1 MIVHKAGK
9 ATIRMRELAE
19 FRYTVRKFLRFSEE
33 AATRAGLTPQKHQL
47 MLQVAGAPEGTV
59 VSVGYIA
66 ERLALRHHSV
76 VELSKRCEDA
86 GYIVRNVAQSEHRHV
101 LLSLT
106 AKGDRLLQSLSDDH
120 ANELYSL
127 GSKLVEALEPF
138 TKCPRKGK
146 A

>member
-1 MIVHKAGK
+1 MLGQKTSK
-9 ATIRMRELAE
+9 ATIRTRKLAE
-19 FRYTVRKFLRFSEE
+19 FRYTIRKFLQFSEE
-33 AATRAGLTPQKHQL
+33 AAVRAGLTPQIHQL

-59 VSVGYIA
+59 VSVRYIA

-76 VELSKRCEDA
+76 VELSKRCENA

-120 ANELYSL
+120 AEELYSL

-138 TKCPRKGK
+138 TKGPRKGK